1 VEQIRGYGIV
11 GTAIVAHGQP
21 YLGDN
26 FNTIVSSCPD
36 ECMAEGIFYI
46 SGFSWWEYWGTTVLI
61 RCHSVD
67 VTYYS
72 NGWVPRFECTSAS
85 SSTCLVAVESID
97 WGAVKY
103 LYR

>member
-1 VEQIRGYGIV
+1 MEQIRGYGIV